1 MSVKPTLSLSTPVT
15 ANFPHHT
22 LSASELSDL
31 RSAVSLPSAVSER
44 TPLSAISRSSAFRDP
59 LAHGLPSAGLPS
71 AGPYSA
77 TMRFEDQKTPIT
89 PPVAYLD
96 FLKSMSLIS
105 PCMPP
110 TPQTGRALLNRT
122 STASSTESRASVT
135 SNASSA
141 SDKSSESDESD
152 KDKSEQIDSG
162 PSTARTDVSCE
173 SPEKQPTPEKAAAE
187 KTLLEK
193 IQERTPEP
201 LNPAS
206 REVKIEAVGGMRQ
219 RSRSPRPA
227 PIDTTRPP
235 TPRGAL
241 HPLSA
246 PATAD
251 VFPSMKL
258 PASPAVSTAGLY
270 SPRSP
275 LSATSVQSH
284 FDWDAALKS
293 RRYAETPGSGCKR
306 PAQSETPPTPKAPG
320 TPTHN
325 KRESRSSIRHIR
337 EVVTRTVTYTPRMAP
352 APKGKRRKLDDDSP
366 PES

>member
-1 MSVKPTLSLSTPVT
+1 MSLKPTLSLSTPVT

-44 TPLSAISRSSAFRDP
+44 TPLSAISRTSAFRDP

-77 TMRFEDQKTPIT
+77 TLRFEDQKTPIT

-122 STASSTESRASVT
+122 STASSTESRVSVT

-152 KDKSEQIDSG
+152 KEKSEQIDSG
-162 PSTARTDVSCE
+162 PSTGRTDVSCE
-173 SPEKQPTPEKAAAE
+173 C
-187 KTLLEK
+187 
-193 IQERTPEP
+193 
-201 LNPAS
+201 
-206 REVKIEAVGGMRQ
+206 MRQ

-227 PIDTTRPP
+227 PINTSRPP

-306 PAQSETPPTPKAPG
+306 PAQSETPPTPKAAPG

-352 APKGKRRKLDDDSP
+352 APKGKRRKLDTDDSP
-366 PES
+366 AEL